1 MMSNVT
7 YKKLGEV
14 ADTFRGLTYAKGDE
28 VPYSSKGVLR
38 SNNIDLETRAL
49 NFDEI
54 KYLRE
59 DFEIPENRKIK
70 KNSIF
75 ICMSNGSMQHLGK
88 VAFVEKEYDYA
99 FGGFMGL
106 IVPHTSINPKYVY
119 YCLTASNFLHQVL
132 RSGHGANI
140 NNLKFSDIENYSI
153 PVPSTEIQQ
162 RVVLQLDAIHAIR
175 SEKKEQLRELDAL
188 AKAVFYDMFGDPA
201 LNDKGWNMLTIREVF
216 PFIKNGANIKQTKGA
231 DGLPITRIETL
242 SGGKF
247 NRDRLGYAN
256 IYDTEKYAPYYLET
270 GDILMSHI
278 NGKAYL
284 GRAVMYTKVGEEQI
298 IHGMNLLRL
307 KANKDIVNPC
317 FATYYFMTD
326 DFKAKIVSI
335 RKDAVNQSSFSTTD
349 LSKLSFPLPPL
360 DLQQAF
366 ASKISA
372 IEQQKELIRA
382 SIAETEA
389 LLAARMQHYFD

>member
-7 YKKLGEV
+7 YKKFDDCIESVKYTTKLQSKDFLPEGKYPIISQEEDLISGYWNNDNDVFHAPRPLVIFGDHTRVLKYVDFDFVLG
-14 ADTFRGLTYAKGDE
+14 AD
-28 VPYSSKGVLR
+28 GVKILLPTED
-38 SNNIDLETRAL
+38 IMA
-49 NFDEI
+49 
-54 KYLRE
+54 KYLLYYLKWYN
-59 DFEIPENRKIK
+59 IP
-70 KNSIF
+70 S
-75 ICMSNGSMQHLGK
+75 LGYSRHFK
-88 VAFVEKEYDYA
+88 
-99 FGGFMGL
+99 L
-106 IVPHTSINPKYVY
+106 
-119 YCLTASNFLHQVL
+119 L
-132 RSGHGANI
+132 R
-140 NNLKFSDIENYSI
+140 DISV
-153 PVPSTEIQQ
+153 PVPSLEDQQ
-162 RVVLQLDAIHAIR
+162 RIVRELDAIHVILDA
-175 SEKKEQLRELDAL
+175 KNEQLRELDNL
-188 AKAVFYDMFGDPA
+188 AQTIFYDLFGDPA
-201 LNDKGWNMLTIREVF
+201 VNEKGWDMLSIREVF